1 MALSPLS
8 TSFSL
13 VQETGKLRDQLSSLQ
28 LQLATGKKATTYSEL
43 GLDRTLAIS
52 LRARVSAI
60 DGYSATINQTLT
72 RISLVQEHLG
82 RLNDIASAT
91 KSAAFGNQFELVENG
106 RTQLQ
111 LGAESDLNEVVSLL
125 NFEISGTYYFSG
137 KTTDTAPVASA
148 EQILNGNGAQAGFK
162 QILTERNAADLGASG
177 LGRVAVT
184 TSSSVGPVT
193 ENVQLSEDGTHPFGF
208 KIASVNS
215 TLSGVSATGPT
226 GSPASLNIAFPV
238 SAPQVGESISITLNL
253 PDGTT
258 TTLSFEAI
266 AGTAG
271 DGEFS
276 IGADAATT
284 RTNFQTALNAKL
296 QQVANTELQSASS
309 AQAGEDFFNFDAANP
324 PQRVSGPPFD
334 TATALVDG
342 TSANTVFWYKGD
354 LSADN
359 ARDSAIVRIDKSI
372 SLSFGSR
379 ADEEPFRKIIQNLSV
394 LAAESFSETNPDDQV
409 RYSEL
414 RNRVSSELSFKPPG
428 QSVAQLV
435 AEFGQKQGVLGK
447 IEERHIATKN
457 TTGDILGKIENSDE
471 FEVSAQILQLQTRLQ
486 ASFEISSR
494 LSQLSLLQ
502 FL

>member
-13 VQETGKLRDQLSSLQ
+13 VQETGKIRDQLSSLQ

-52 LRARVSAI
+52 LRAKVSAI
-60 DGYSATINQTLT
+60 DGYSATIKQTLT

-125 NFEISGTYYFSG
+125 NFELSGTYYFSG
-137 KTTDTAPVASA
+137 KTTDTAPVVSA
-148 EQILNGNGAQAGFK
+148 DQILNGNGTQAGFK
-162 QILTERNAADLGASG
+162 QVLGERNAADLGASG
-177 LGRVAVT
+177 LGRVAIT
-184 TSSSVGPVT
+184 TSTVVT
-193 ENVQLSEDGTHPFGF
+193 PASENVQLTEDGTHPFGF
-208 KIASVNS
+208 KIAALNS
-215 TLSGVSATGPT
+215 NLTGVTATGPT
-226 GSPASLNIAFPV
+226 GAPAAIDLAFT
-238 SAPQVGESISITLNL
+238 STQPQVGEAISITLNL

-258 TTLSFEAI
+258 TTLRLEAV

-284 RTNFQTALNAKL
+284 RTNFQTAMNTKL
-296 QQVANTELQSASS
+296 LEFANTDLQAASS
-309 AQAGEDFFNFDAANP
+309 AQAGNDFFNFDAANP
-324 PQRVSGPPFD
+324 PQRVVGPPFD
-334 TATALVDG
+334 SATALVDAT
-342 TSANTVFWYKGD
+342 TSDTVFWYKGD
-354 LSADN
+354 LSTGN
-359 ARDSAIVRIDKSI
+359 ARDSANVRIDKSI
-372 SLSFGSR
+372 SLSFGAR
-379 ADEEPFRKIIQNLSV
+379 ADEEPFRKIVQNLSV
-394 LAAESFSETNPDDQV
+394 LAAESFSETDPNDQA
-409 RYSEL
+409 RYGEL
-414 RNRVSSELSFKPPG
+414 RNRVSSELAYKPPAT
-428 QSVAQLV
+428 SVLQLV

-447 IEERHIATKN
+447 IQERHTATKN
-457 TTGDILGKIENSDE
+457 TTGEILGEIENADS

-486 ASFEISSR
+486 ASFEISAR

>member
-13 VQETGKLRDQLSSLQ
+13 VQQTGKIRDQLSSLQ

-52 LRARVSAI
+52 LRAKISSI
-60 DGYSATINQTLT
+60 NGYSATISQTLI
-72 RISLVQEHLG
+72 RMSLVQENIG

-125 NFEISGTYYFSG
+125 NFELSGTYYFSG
-137 KTTDTAPVASA
+137 KTTDTAPVVPAD
-148 EQILNGNGAQAGFK
+148 QILNGAGNQAGFK
-162 QILTERNAADLGASG
+162 QILSERNAADLGASG
-177 LGRVAVT
+177 LGRVAIT
-184 TSSSVGPVT
+184 TSTNVSPAS
-193 ENVQLSEDGTHPFGF
+193 ENVQLTEDGTHPFGF
-208 KIASVNS
+208 KISALASNL
-215 TLSGVSATGPT
+215 TGTTAIGPT
-226 GSPASLNIAFPV
+226 GAPAAIDLAF
-238 SAPQVGESISITLNL
+238 SATQPQVGEAVTITLDL
-253 PDGTT
+253 PDGTSAT
-258 TTLSFEAI
+258 VRLEAVN
-266 AGTAG
+266 GTAG
-271 DGEFS
+271 KGEFS
-276 IGADAATT
+276 IGADATTT
-284 RTNFQTALNAKL
+284 RNNFQTALNTQLSK
-296 QQVANTELQSASS
+296 VANTELQAASS

-324 PQRVSGPPFD
+324 PQRVVGPPFD
-334 TATALVDG
+334 SATALVDA
-342 TSANTVFWYKGD
+342 TTADTVFWYKGD
-354 LSADN
+354 LSTGN

-372 SLSFGSR
+372 SLSYGAR

-394 LAAESFSETNPDDQV
+394 LAAEKFSATVADDQV

-414 RNRVSSELSFKPPG
+414 RNRVSSELAFKPPAT
-428 QSVAQLV
+428 SVLQVV
-435 AEFGQKQGVLGK
+435 AEFGQKQGVLAK
-447 IEERHIATKN
+447 IQERHLATKN
-457 TTGDILGKIENSDE
+457 TTGEILGNIENADQ

>member
-13 VQETGKLRDQLSSLQ
+13 VQETGKIRDQLSSLQ

-52 LRARVSAI
+52 LRAKVSAI
-60 DGYSATINQTLT
+60 DGYSATITQTLT

-125 NFEISGTYYFSG
+125 NFELSGTYYFSG
-137 KTTDTAPVASA
+137 KTTDTAPVVSA
-148 EQILNGNGAQAGFK
+148 DQILNGNGTQAGFK
-162 QILTERNAADLGASG
+162 QVLGERNAADLGASG
-177 LGRVAVT
+177 LGRVAIT
-184 TSSSVGPVT
+184 TSTVVT
-193 ENVQLSEDGTHPFGF
+193 PASENVQLTEDGTHPFGF
-208 KIASVNS
+208 KIAALNS
-215 TLSGVSATGPT
+215 NLTGVTATGPT
-226 GSPASLNIAFPV
+226 GAPAAIDLAFT
-238 SAPQVGESISITLNL
+238 STQPQVGESISITLNL

-258 TTLSFEAI
+258 TTLKLEAV

-284 RTNFQTALNAKL
+284 RTNFQTALNTKL
-296 QQVANTELQSASS
+296 SEIANTNLQAASS
-309 AQAGEDFFNFDAANP
+309 AQAGNDFFNFDAANP
-324 PQRVSGPPFD
+324 PQRVAGPPFD
-334 TATALVDG
+334 SATALVDA
-342 TSANTVFWYKGD
+342 TASDTVFWYKGD
-354 LSADN
+354 LSTGN
-359 ARDSAIVRIDKSI
+359 ARDSANVRIDKSI
-372 SLSFGSR
+372 SMSFGAR

-394 LAAESFSETNPDDQV
+394 LAAESFSETDPNDQA
-409 RYSEL
+409 RYGEL
-414 RNRVSSELSFKPPG
+414 RNRVSSELAFKPPST
-428 QSVAQLV
+428 SVLQV
-435 AEFGQKQGVLGK
+435 EAEFGQKQGVLAK
-447 IEERHIATKN
+447 IQERHTATKN
-457 TTGDILGKIENSDE
+457 TTGEILGEIENADS